1 MKRKVSIILILSII
15 IGVFLLGKEFLKKSD
30 LKMMRNPS
38 GEGSRVE
45 QLQVEIEGESGKEL
59 IQVEIEEQEYE
70 EQEIE
75 KLFSDVMEKLDET
88 VLGDNQS
95 FDRVEKDLKLV
106 NSLEGYP
113 VQIDWELDS
122 YKVMNIYGE
131 IQEEKLVKEGTLVEI
146 RGTITY
152 LEEKT
157 IYIRNVMIYP
167 MQLEGIDLIRHQIK
181 EAVLEQEKSTRK
193 NNSFTLPTEVEGRKL
208 TWSQKRNY
216 TGLYVI
222 FLGVMISV
230 FLVYREQEEKKKL
243 QIQKQ
248 EELVRSYPAVVSKLN
263 MLLGTGMTIR
273 NAWEKIVLS
282 CEGKGIVYE
291 EMGIALNEMRS
302 GISEGEAYERF
313 GKRCGLTT
321 YMKLG
326 ALLSQ
331 NLRKG
336 SKGIADLLKVES
348 IQAFENRKSIAK
360 QRGEEAGTKLL
371 MPMMGMLAVVLIMVM
386 VPAFLTMNV

>member
-1 MKRKVSIILILSII
+1 
-15 IGVFLLGKEFLKKSD
+15 
-30 LKMMRNPS
+30 
-38 GEGSRVE
+38 
-45 QLQVEIEGESGKEL
+45 
-59 IQVEIEEQEYE
+59 
-70 EQEIE
+70 
-75 KLFSDVMEKLDET
+75 
-88 VLGDNQS
+88 
-95 FDRVEKDLKLV
+95 
-106 NSLEGYP
+106 
-113 VQIDWELDS
+113 
-122 YKVMNIYGE
+122 
-131 IQEEKLVKEGTLVEI
+131 
-146 RGTITY
+146 
-152 LEEKT
+152 
-157 IYIRNVMIYP
+157 